1 MFSHARTQSE
11 PTTLFS
17 SQATCAA
24 ENIKIFI
31 RIRPLS
37 EAEISASSLQC
48 LSVEGNNSLLLRHPS
63 IGLSGGRV
71 EQQTFDYVG
80 GPSTTQ
86 EQIFSYIGK
95 NMTEYCLQGYN
106 ATIFAYGQ
114 TGSGKTYTMLGPN
127 ITDSCVGMFENLSP
141 QLDSAVSGIIP
152 RILVYMFDSISN
164 AEKEVLYLAV

>member
-1 MFSHARTQSE
+1 
-11 PTTLFS
+11 
-17 SQATCAA
+17 
-24 ENIKIFI
+24 
-31 RIRPLS
+31 
-37 EAEISASSLQC
+37 
-48 LSVEGNNSLLLRHPS
+48 
-63 IGLSGGRV
+63 
-71 EQQTFDYVG
+71 
-80 GPSTTQ
+80 
-86 EQIFSYIGK
+86 
-95 NMTEYCLQGYN
+95 MTEYCLQGYN